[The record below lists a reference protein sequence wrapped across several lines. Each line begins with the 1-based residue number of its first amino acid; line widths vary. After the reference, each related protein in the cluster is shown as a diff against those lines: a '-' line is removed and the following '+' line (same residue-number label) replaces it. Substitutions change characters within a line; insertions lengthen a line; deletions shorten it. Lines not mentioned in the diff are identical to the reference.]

1 MKRYVFIFTAVLM
14 AMISPCGN
22 CLAAEQEAKVVIKMA
37 AIAPKGSNIAN
48 VYEEIGKQVW
58 EKTNHEVA
66 FKIYWGSVQGDEK
79 DVLRKMRLGQ
89 LQGGGF
95 MGATL
100 GTIVPEVRVTEIPYV
115 FWNSG
120 EVDYVRS
127 QLESSMTKQFADKG
141 FVILGWMDLGF
152 IYTFSKVPL
161 TSLEVARK
169 QKWWTMEG
177 EPIGRAMFDALGISP
192 ISLSLSDVA
201 TALSTNLIDCASS
214 TPFGAV
220 AFRWYTRFKYMSA
233 VPSTSILGATLISK
247 DIWDKISPGS
257 QKIILDISRKEH
269 EKVVSS
275 MRQDN
280 AKSLVLL
287 KKSGVRVV
295 HGVER
300 GSKDKDYVL
309 AAAKKVREGMVGE
322 LYSRELL
329 NRTLALV
336 EEYRKNHPKYTPDAM
351 IN

>member
-1 MKRYVFIFTAVLM
+1 MKRYVYIFTAVLM

-22 CLAAEQEAKVVIKMA
+22 CHAAEQEAKVVIKMA

-48 VYEEIGKQVW
+48 VFEEIGKQVW

-66 FKIYWGSVQGDEK
+66 FKIYWGGVQGDEK

-141 FVILGWMDLGF
+141 FVVLGWMDLGF
-152 IYTFSKVPL
+152 IYSFSKVPI

-177 EPIGRAMFDALGISP
+177 EPMGRAMFDALGISP

-201 TALSTNLIDCASS
+201 TALSTNLIDCAPS
-214 TPFGAV
+214 TTFGAV
-220 AFRWYTRFKYMSA
+220 AFRWYTRFKYMDGF
-233 VPSTSILGATLISK
+233 PSTSILGATLINK

-257 QKIILDISRKEH
+257 QKIILDIARKEH
-269 EKVVSS
+269 EKIVSTI
-275 MRQDN
+275 RQDN
-280 AKSLVLL
+280 AKSLALL

-295 HGVER
+295 RSDE
-300 GSKDKDYVL
+300 GSAKDGDYIL
-309 AAAKKVREGMVGE
+309 AAAKKVREGLVGK
-322 LYSRELL
+322 LYSQELL
-329 NRTLALV
+329 DRTFALLAEYRRAHPNNASDALV
-336 EEYRKNHPKYTPDAM
+336 N
-351 IN
+351 